1 MLNVLRKRKKFIEH
15 SKKTAFGIKINLR
28 KNLNEIDIEGIPKQ
42 FDVHFQS
49 KWANK
54 NCKKTFLLP

>member
-49 KWANK
+49 K
-54 NCKKTFLLP
+54 